1 MSDIPLKQIIDTAL
15 SKIGSVADVNTV
27 IGEPISLSGGITI
40 IPYSKVS
47 VGFASG
53 GADYNGKQSADNKN
67 LNNLDNKNFIGGNG
81 AGVTVV
87 PLGFIVITGDRVEM
101 VDINAPTPA
110 PSTVSKVMDTVNDLT
125 DKAPALI
132 EKIKDIFDKKKN
144 ESKSA
149 DNSISSTNSENAE
162 NWFVYNSFK
171 LFNALFILMASDCIK

>member
-1 MSDIPLKQIIDTAL
+1 MNDIPLKQIIDTAL

-53 GADYNGKQSADNKN
+53 GADYSTKKVAES
-67 LNNLDNKNFIGGNG
+67 KNFIGGNG

-101 VDINAPTPA
+101 VDINSPTPP
-110 PSTVSKVMDTVNDLT
+110 PSTAVKIMDTVNDLT

-132 EKIKDIFDKKKN
+132 EKIKDIFDKNKSGSEDSSSQKN
-144 ESKSA
+144 DLS
-149 DNSISSTNSENAE
+149 DTAE
-162 NWFVYNSFK
+162 NK
-171 LFNALFILMASDCIK
+171 KE

>member
-1 MSDIPLKQIIDTAL
+1 MMSDIPLKQIIDTAL
-15 SKIGSVADVNTV
+15 SKIGTVADVNTV
-27 IGEPISLSGGITI
+27 IGEPISLSGGITV

-53 GADYNGKQSADNKN
+53 GADYSGKKVPE
-67 LNNLDNKNFIGGNG
+67 NKNFVGGNG

-101 VDINAPTPA
+101 VDINAPAPA
-110 PSTVSKVMDTVNDLT
+110 PSTISKVMDTVNDLT

-144 ESKSA
+144 
-149 DNSISSTNSENAE
+149 ISSANESSSSET
-162 NWFVYNSFK
+162 SS
-171 LFNALFILMASDCIK
+171 SDETKKE

>member
-67 LNNLDNKNFIGGNG
+67 FIGGNG

-101 VDINAPTPA
+101 VDINAPAPA
-110 PSTVSKVMDTVNDLT
+110 QSTVSKVMDTVNDLT

-149 DNSISSTNSENAE
+149 NNSVSSTNSENTE
-162 NWFVYNSFK
+162 N
-171 LFNALFILMASDCIK
+171 

>member
-53 GADYNGKQSADNKN
+53 GADYNGKQVSE
-67 LNNLDNKNFIGGNG
+67 NKNFIGGNG

-101 VDINAPTPA
+101 VDINSPAPA
-110 PSTVSKVMDTVNDLT
+110 PSNVTKVFDAVNDLT

-132 EKIKDIFDKKKN
+132 EKIKDIFDKKK
-144 ESKSA
+144 SSDSA
-149 DNSISSTNSENAE
+149 TDNNDLTINSD
-162 NWFVYNSFK
+162 K
-171 LFNALFILMASDCIK
+171 TDK

>member
-15 SKIGSVADVNTV
+15 SKIGTVADVNTV

-53 GADYNGKQSADNKN
+53 GADYNGKQVSE
-67 LNNLDNKNFIGGNG
+67 NNGKNFIGGNG

-101 VDINAPTPA
+101 VDINAPAPA
-110 PSTVSKVMDTVNDLT
+110 PSAVSK
-125 DKAPALI
+125 
-132 EKIKDIFDKKKN
+132 F
-144 ESKSA
+144 S
-149 DNSISSTNSENAE
+149 
-162 NWFVYNSFK
+162 
-171 LFNALFILMASDCIK
+171 

>member
-53 GADYNGKQSADNKN
+53 GADYNGKKAVDSS
-67 LNNLDNKNFIGGNG
+67 NNENKNFIGGNG

-101 VDINAPTPA
+101 VDINAPAPA
-110 PSTVSKVMDTVNDLT
+110 PTTVSKVMDTVNDLT

-132 EKIKDIFDKKKN
+132 EKIKELFDKKKN
-144 ESKSA
+144 ESKASECP
-149 DNSISSTNSENAE
+149 SSDSVENG
-162 NWFVYNSFK
+162 NN
-171 LFNALFILMASDCIK
+171 NQN

>member
-15 SKIGSVADVNTV
+15 SKIGTVADVNTV
-27 IGEPISLSGGITI
+27 IGEPISLQGGITI

-53 GADYNGKQSADNKN
+53 GADYNGKKVTE
-67 LNNLDNKNFIGGNG
+67 NKNFIGGNG

-101 VDINAPTPA
+101 VDINSPAPA
-110 PSTVSKVMDTVNDLT
+110 PSTVTKVFDTVNDLT

-132 EKIKDIFDKKKN
+132 EKIKEIFDKKNNNSEKESAN
-144 ESKSA
+144 ES
-149 DNSISSTNSENAE
+149 NA
-162 NWFVYNSFK
+162 
-171 LFNALFILMASDCIK
+171 

>member
-1 MSDIPLKQIIDTAL
+1 MNDIPLKQIIDTAL
-15 SKIGSVADVNTV
+15 SKIGTVADVNTV

-53 GADYNGKQSADNKN
+53 GADYNSKKPVENE
-67 LNNLDNKNFIGGNG
+67 NKNFIGGNG

-101 VDINAPTPA
+101 VDINAPAPA
-110 PSTVSKVMDTVNDLT
+110 PSTASKVIDTINDLT

-132 EKIKDIFDKKKN
+132 EKIKDIFDKKKSGTETDGDTEN
-144 ESKSA
+144 DINSA
-149 DNSISSTNSENAE
+149 GNN
-162 NWFVYNSFK
+162 K
-171 LFNALFILMASDCIK
+171 K